1 MEPGPGITETS
12 LPSDL
17 WQKRKTGPTREE
29 AVCKDL
35 AAKRGGHGHTLTSMD
50 LELFAAELSRR
61 LTSCTEN
68 HGPLPQGCSPG

>member
-1 MEPGPGITETS
+1 MEPGLGITETS

-35 AAKRGGHGHTLTSMD
+35 VAKWGPRSHSQ
-50 LELFAAELSRR
+50 ELFAAELSRSLR
-61 LTSCTEN
+61 SCTEN
-68 HGPLPQGCSPG
+68 YGPLPQGCTPG